1 MTDHGLATAAVDA
14 QGAVVAWSAQ
24 ARSLLG
30 WSSAEA
36 LGRPAAS
43 LLAAALPREARKA
56 AERLEAWD
64 GEVAA
69 RHRDGRRLDLW
80 LRAHPLDD
88 ADGRVLWFLV
98 GFPAGADPC
107 EPAGR
112 EAARMM
118 LDWAFVH
125 CSLDLTLLDTD
136 LRYVRLNSA
145 ALRRLGWG
153 AEAEGLGQRLTDI
166 AAALDMEAAVA
177 RAREVLHTGEAVL
190 HEDFGKGPGELH
202 EHAWEITLSPAKD
215 PAEWVRGVL
224 MVGRDVTKQ
233 HLARQRLELV
243 KEAARIGSTLDM
255 TRTAEE
261 FVDVIVP
268 GLADDVLVDLL
279 DSVLCGDEPTPGPIA
294 GTVPLRRIAGG
305 SVLRDSSEAVIKPGQ
320 VTSYAGHSA
329 VANSLATGQAALYPC
344 AERTVTQLAAQ
355 DPALATLT
363 RRYGCHSI
371 MVVPVRVRGATLG
384 ITIFVRDRRPDPF
397 EDDDLVLAE
406 EITARAAICIDNA
419 RRYARERD
427 TAIALQRSLLGGR
440 LHKQPAVD
448 TASRYL
454 PAGSHAA
461 VGGDWYDVIK
471 LSGARVGLVVGDVVG
486 HGMQAAA
493 SMCRLRTA
501 VRTIADADPEPAEL
515 LTSLE
520 DVVTRHVADDSV
532 PPGADTTSD
541 FGATCLYA
549 VYDPV
554 TRGCSLARAG
564 HPLPAVVAPE
574 GRAELLDLPAG
585 PPLGLDGLPY
595 EAMELELP
603 EGSLLVF
610 YTDGLIESRER
621 DIEAGLNEML
631 RVLTEV
637 HRSAHSSSGTPPSLE
652 TVCDAVLE
660 ALVPDQPADD
670 VALLIARTH
679 ALDADRVVS
688 WELPAEP
695 AVVAD
700 ARARAG
706 RQLAAWG
713 LEELTFTTEL
723 VVSELVTNAIRY
735 ARGPIQLR
743 LILDGVLI
751 CEVSDRSSTA
761 PHLRR
766 PQNLDEGGRGLLL
779 VAQLTELWGTRQTR
793 AGKTIWA
800 EQMLPG
806 AELHA

>member
-14 QGAVVAWSAQ
+14 EGVVVAWCAQ
-24 ARSLLG
+24 ARSLIG
-30 WSSAEA
+30 WSSAEVI
-36 LGRPAAS
+36 GRPAAD

-56 AERLEAWD
+56 AERLEPW
-64 GEVAA
+64 GGQVAA

-80 LRAHPLDD
+80 LRAHPVDD
-88 ADGRVLWFLV
+88 ANGRVLWFLV

-107 EPAGR
+107 EPGGR
-112 EAARMM
+112 EGARMM

-125 CSLDLTLLDTD
+125 SPLDLTLLDTD
-136 LRYVRLNSA
+136 LRYVRLNRA
-145 ALRRLGWG
+145 ALRRLGRG
-153 AEAEGLGQRLTDI
+153 AEAECLGQRLTDMV
-166 AAALDMEAAVA
+166 ATPDTEAVTA

-190 HEDFGKGPGELH
+190 YEGLGKGAGELH
-202 EHAWEITLSPAKD
+202 EHAWEMTLSPAKD
-215 PAEWVRGVL
+215 PAERVRGVL
-224 MVGRDVTKQ
+224 MVGRDTTKR
-233 HLARQRLELV
+233 HRTRQRLELL
-243 KEAARIGSTLDM
+243 KEAARIGSTLDV

-268 GLADDVLVDLL
+268 RLADYALVDLR

-294 GTVPLRRIAGG
+294 GTVPLRRIARG
-305 SVLRDSSEAVIKPGQ
+305 SVLRDSPEAVIKPGQ
-320 VTSYAGHSA
+320 VTSYAEHSA
-329 VANSLATGQAALYPC
+329 VANSLATGRPALYPS
-344 AERTVTQLAAQ
+344 AECTVTRLAAQ
-355 DPALATLT
+355 DPALAALT
-363 RRYGCHSI
+363 RQCGFHSV

-384 ITIFVRDRRPDPF
+384 TTIFVRHRRPDPF
-397 EDDDLVLAE
+397 EVEDLVLAE

-419 RRYARERD
+419 RRYTRERD
-427 TAIALQRSLLGGR
+427 TAIALQRSLLGAP
-440 LHKQPAVD
+440 LHQQAAVD
-448 TASRYL
+448 VASRYL
-454 PAGSHAA
+454 PADSHTS

-471 LSGARVGLVVGDVVG
+471 LSGSRVGLVVGDVVG
-486 HGMQAAA
+486 HGMQAAV

-501 VRTIADADPEPAEL
+501 VRTLADKDADPAEL
-515 LTSLE
+515 LTCLE
-520 DVVTRHVADDSV
+520 DVVTRHVAEDSV

-564 HPLPAVVAPE
+564 HPLPAVVVPE
-574 GRAELLDLPAG
+574 GSADLVDLPAG
-585 PPLGLDGLPY
+585 PPLGFDGLPF
-595 EAMELELP
+595 EATELELP

-621 DIEAGLNEML
+621 DIGTGLNEML

-637 HRSAHSSSGTPPSLE
+637 HRSAHSSSDTPPSLE
-652 TVCDAVLE
+652 TICDALVE
-660 ALVPDQPADD
+660 TLVPDQPADD

-679 ALDADRVVS
+679 ALAADRVVS

-695 AVVAD
+695 VVVAD
-700 ARARAG
+700 ARARAC

-743 LILDGVLI
+743 MILDGVLI

-761 PHLRR
+761 PHMRR
-766 PQNLDEGGRGLLL
+766 SHNLDEGGRGLVL
-779 VAQLTELWGTRQTR
+779 VSQLTDLWGTRQTQ

-800 EQMLPG
+800 EQMLPAG
-806 AELHA
+806 

>member
-14 QGAVVAWSAQ
+14 EGVVVAWSAQ

-30 WSSAEA
+30 WSSAEVV
-36 LGRPAAS
+36 GRPAAD
-43 LLAAALPREARKA
+43 LLAAALPCEALKT
-56 AERLEAWD
+56 AERLEPWG

-80 LRAHPLDD
+80 LRAHPADD
-88 ADGRVLWFLV
+88 ASGRVLWFLL

-107 EPAGR
+107 EPGGR
-112 EAARMM
+112 EGARMM
-118 LDWAFVH
+118 LDWAFTH
-125 CSLDLTLLDTD
+125 CPFDLTLLDMD
-136 LRYVRLNSA
+136 LRYVRLNRA
-145 ALRRLGWG
+145 ALRRLGLG
-153 AEAEGLGQRLTDI
+153 AEAEGLGLRLTD
-166 AAALDMEAAVA
+166 MVA
-177 RAREVLHTGEAVL
+177 TP
-190 HEDFGKGPGELH
+190 DTGKGPGELH
-202 EHAWEITLSPAKD
+202 EHAWEKTLSPAKD
-215 PAEWVRGVL
+215 PAERVRGVL
-224 MVGRDVTKQ
+224 MTGRDVTRR
-233 HLARQRLELV
+233 HLAHQRLELL
-243 KEAARIGSTLDM
+243 KEAARIGSTLDV

-268 GLADDVLVDLL
+268 RLADYALVDLL
-279 DSVLCGDEPTPGPIA
+279 ESIVRGDEPTPCPIA
-294 GTVPLRRIAGG
+294 GTVPLRRVARG
-305 SVLRDSSEAVIKPGQ
+305 SVPADSPEAVIKPGQ
-320 VTSYAGHSA
+320 VTSYAEQSA
-329 VANSLATGQAALYPC
+329 VANALATGRPALYPS
-344 AERTVTQLAAQ
+344 AEQIVTRLAAQ
-355 DPALATLT
+355 DPAVTALT
-363 RRYGCHSI
+363 RQYGFHSV

-384 ITIFVRDRRPDPF
+384 TTIFVRDRRPEPF
-397 EDDDLVLAE
+397 EDEDLVLAE

-419 RRYARERD
+419 RRYTRERD
-427 TAIALQRSLLGGR
+427 TAVALQRSLLGAP
-440 LHKQPAVD
+440 LHKQAAVD
-448 TASRYL
+448 AASRYL
-454 PAGSHAA
+454 PADCHTA
-461 VGGDWYDVIK
+461 VGGDWYDLIK
-471 LSGARVGLVVGDVVG
+471 LSRARVGLVVGDVVG
-486 HGMQAAA
+486 HGMQAAV

-501 VRTIADADPEPAEL
+501 VRTLADADPDPAEL
-515 LTSLE
+515 LASLE
-520 DVVTRHVADDSV
+520 DVVTRHVAEDSV
-532 PPGADTTSD
+532 PPGADATSD

-574 GRAELLDLPAG
+574 GRADLVDLPAG

-595 EAMELELP
+595 EATELELP
-603 EGSLLVF
+603 EGSLLVL

-621 DIEAGLNEML
+621 DIGTGLNEML

-637 HRSAHSSSGTPPSLE
+637 HRSARSSSDTPPSLE
-652 TVCDAVLE
+652 TICDALLE
-660 ALVPDQPADD
+660 TLVPDRPADD

-695 AVVAD
+695 VVVAD
-700 ARARAG
+700 ARARAC

-743 LILDGVLI
+743 MILEVALI

-761 PHLRR
+761 PHMRR
-766 PQNLDEGGRGLLL
+766 AHNFDEGGRGLLL
-779 VAQLTELWGTRQTR
+779 VAQLTELWGTRQTQ

-800 EQMLPG
+800 EQMLPAG
-806 AELHA
+806 

>member
-1 MTDHGLATAAVDA
+1 MTDHGLATAVVDA
-14 QGAVVAWSAQ
+14 EGAVVAWSAQ

-30 WSSAEA
+30 WSSAEVV
-36 LGRPAAS
+36 GQPAAR
-43 LLAAALPREARKA
+43 LLAATLPREARKA
-56 AERLEAWD
+56 AERLEPWD

-69 RHRDGRRLDLW
+69 RHRDGRRLELW
-80 LRAHPLDD
+80 LRAHPVDD
-88 ADGRVLWFLV
+88 AGGRVLWFLA
-98 GFPAGADPC
+98 GFPAGADPG
-107 EPAGR
+107 EPGGR
-112 EAARMM
+112 EVARMM

-125 CSLDLTLLDTD
+125 CPLELTLLDMD

-153 AEAEGLGQRLTDI
+153 AEAEGLGQRLTDM
-166 AAALDMEAAVA
+166 AGTPDMEAVVA
-177 RAREVLHTGEAVL
+177 RAREVLRTAEAVL
-190 HEDFGKGPGELH
+190 HEGFGKGPGELH

-215 PAEWVRGVL
+215 PAERVRGVL
-224 MVGRDVTKQ
+224 MVRRDVTRR

-243 KEAARIGSTLDM
+243 QEAARIGSTLDM

-268 GLADDVLVDLL
+268 RFADDALIDLL
-279 DSVLCGDEPTPGPIA
+279 DPVLCGDEPTPGPIA
-294 GTVPLRRIAGG
+294 GTAPLRRIAGG
-305 SVLRDSSEAVIKPGQ
+305 SVLRDSPESLIKPGQ
-320 VTSYAGHSA
+320 VPSYAGHAA
-329 VANSLATGQAALYPC
+329 VANSLATGRAALYPS
-344 AERTVTQLAAQ
+344 AQRTVTRFAAQ
-355 DPALATLT
+355 DLALAALS
-363 RRYGCHSI
+363 RRYGFHSV
-371 MVVPVRVRGATLG
+371 MMVPVCVRGATLG
-384 ITIFVRDRRPDPF
+384 ITIFVRDRRPDLF
-397 EDDDLVLAE
+397 EADDLVLAE

-427 TAIALQRSLLGGR
+427 TAITLQRSLLGGG

-454 PAGSHAA
+454 PAGSHDA

-471 LSGARVGLVVGDVVG
+471 LSGGRVGLVVGDVVG
-486 HGMQAAA
+486 HGMHAAA

-532 PPGADTTSD
+532 PQGADTTSD

-574 GRAELLDLPAG
+574 GRAYLLDLPAG

-595 EAMELELP
+595 EAAELELP
-603 EGSLLVF
+603 DGTLLVF

-679 ALDADRVVS
+679 ALAADRVVS
-688 WELPAEP
+688 WQLPAEP

-706 RQLAAWG
+706 RQLAVWG

-723 VVSELVTNAIRY
+723 VVSELVTNAIRH

-743 LILDGVLI
+743 LILDDVLI

-761 PHLRR
+761 PHPRR
-766 PQNLDEGGRGLLL
+766 PNHTDEGGRGLLL
-779 VAQLTELWGTRQTR
+779 VAQLTELWGTRQTQ

-800 EQMLPG
+800 EQLLPTG
-806 AELHA
+806 